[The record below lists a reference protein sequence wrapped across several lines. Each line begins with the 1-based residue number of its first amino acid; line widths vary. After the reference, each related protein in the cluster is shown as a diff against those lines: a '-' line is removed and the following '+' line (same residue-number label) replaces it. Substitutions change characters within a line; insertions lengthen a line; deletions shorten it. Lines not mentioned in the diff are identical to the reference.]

1 MQNVAD
7 FAEKKSKILIFD
19 NFLDFEC
26 LNMLDTAD
34 NDSANSS
41 RPLDNQ

>member
-7 FAEKKSKILIFD
+7 YAEKKVKILIFD

-26 LNMLDTAD
+26 LSMLDTAD
-34 NDSANSS
+34 YDSANGV